1 MRLKKNDE
9 VIVLT
14 GRDRGKKGK
23 VLKIFVDTNRAIVE
37 GINMVQKHQRPS
49 RENPKGGLVDR
60 EAKIHISNLQLICPK
75 TGKPTKIGYTFLAD
89 GTKARLSKV
98 SQEIL

>member
-1 MRLKKNDE
+1 MRLKKNDQ
-9 VIVLT
+9 VVVLC
-14 GRDRGKKGK
+14 GRDRGKRGK
-23 VLKIFVDTNRAIVE
+23 ILKLILEQDMAVVE

-60 EAKIHISNLQLICPK
+60 EAKIHISNLQLVCPK
-75 TGKPTKIGYTFLAD
+75 TSKPTRVGYTFLAD
-89 GTKARLSKV
+89 GSKVRVSKV